1 MIAFIES
8 KKTDELFNLDR
19 EIKITVECE
28 NGSKKI
34 IPFKRKLPLKRLMQ
48 DYCSREGHF
57 IDKCEFSYN
66 DQKILDT
73 DTAESLKMNE
83 NEATIKLKFLALTK
97 VQGKF

>member
-1 MIAFIES
+1 MISFIES
-8 KKTDELFNLDR
+8 KKTDELFNLDK

-28 NGSKKI
+28 NDSKKI
-34 IPFKRKLPLKRLMQ
+34 IHFKRKLPLKRLMQ

-57 IDKCEFSYN
+57 INKCDFSYK

-83 NEATIKLKFLALTK
+83 NEDTIKLAFQA
-97 VQGKF
+97 